1 MLSLL
6 VAVIYVLPAYIA
18 NGTPVVV
25 LRFAGRG
32 HPLDMRM
39 VMRDGRRL
47 LGDGKTVE
55 GLVSG
60 LSAGLAAAVLLY
72 TFLPGVYRGIL
83 ECGLMPIGAMA
94 GDILGSFLKRRLGI
108 ERGGSAPVL
117 DQLGFLLM
125 ALLLAWLPYGPPGW
139 LDPLAFLLLLLVTA
153 LLHVSTNVLAYLA
166 GLKEKWY

>member
-1 MLSLL
+1 MLNLL

-25 LRFAGRG
+25 LRFARRG
-32 HPLDMRM
+32 HPLDMGM

-55 GLVSG
+55 GLISG
-60 LSAGLAAAVLLY
+60 VSAGLAAAVLLH
-72 TFLPGVYRGIL
+72 TLLPGVYRSFL
-83 ECGLMPIGAMA
+83 EGGLMPIGAMA
-94 GDILGSFLKRRLGI
+94 GDILGSFLKRRLGV

-117 DQLGFLLM
+117 DQLGFLLL
-125 ALLLAWLPYGPPGW
+125 ALLLAWLPYGPPVW
-139 LDPLAFLLLLLVTA
+139 ADPLTIILLLIVTA
-153 LLHVSTNVLAYLA
+153 ILHISTNALAYLV

>member
-1 MLSLL
+1 M
-6 VAVIYVLPAYIA
+6 
-18 NGTPVVV
+18 V
-25 LRFAGRG
+25 LRFTRRS
-32 HPLDMRM
+32 HPLDMRL
-39 VMRDGRRL
+39 VMPDGRRL

-60 LSAGLAAAVLLY
+60 VSAGLAAAFLLY
-72 TFLPGVYRGIL
+72 TLLPRVYRGFL
-83 ECGLMPIGAMA
+83 EGGLMPIGAMA
-94 GDILGSFLKRRLGI
+94 GDILGSFLKRRLGL

-139 LDPLAFLLLLLVTA
+139 ADPLTLLLLLLVTA
-153 LLHVSTNVLAYLA
+153 LLHISTNALAYLA